1 MFKENSFLQDRRC
14 LTGFKIKSVFKIS
27 KICENVIFVP
37 QTKQTMTT
45 KILII
50 GACGQIGTEL
60 TAKLRAEYGNDN
72 VIASDIRKLNNDIVN
87 NGIFEVVN
95 ALDYNQIEHLIE
107 KYHVTDVYL
116 MAALLS
122 ATAEKN
128 PAFAWDLNMNSLFHV
143 LNLAKAGKIKK
154 IFWPSSIAVFGPT
167 TPRNN
172 TPQYTIMEPSTVYGI
187 SKQTGERWCEYY
199 NKQYGVDVRSIR
211 YPGLISWTT
220 EPGGGTTDYA
230 VDIYHKAIEDGK
242 FTSFLSENTEL
253 PMMYMDDAIKATIKI
268 MQAESDAI
276 KIRSSYNLSAMSFTP
291 KQIAE
296 EIKKHYP
303 DFTIDYEPD
312 FRQKIADSWPASIDD
327 SFARKDW
334 GWSNDFTIENMTVEM
349 LTNLKK

>member
-1 MFKENSFLQDRRC
+1 M
-14 LTGFKIKSVFKIS
+14 
-27 KICENVIFVP
+27 
-37 QTKQTMTT
+37 T

-60 TAKLRAEYGNDN
+60 TTKLRAEYGEDN

-107 KYHVTDVYL
+107 QYEITDVYL

-154 IFWPSSIAVFGPT
+154 IFWPSSIAVFGKT
-167 TPRNN
+167 TPSQN

-211 YPGLISWTT
+211 YPGLISWST

-230 VDIYHKAIEDGK
+230 VDIFHKAITDGK
-242 FTSFLSENTEL
+242 FTCFLSEKTAL
-253 PMMYMDDAIKATIKI
+253 PMMYMDDAIKATIQI
-268 MQAESDAI
+268 MKADENEI
-276 KIRSSYNLSAMSFTP
+276 KIRSSYNLAAMTFTP
-291 KQIAE
+291 AEIAE
-296 EIKKHYP
+296 EIKQHYSE
-303 DFTIDYEPD
+303 FVIDYDPD

-334 GWSNDFTIENMTVEM
+334 NWKNDYNLENMTTEM
-349 LTNLKK
+349 FTKLKENVYK

>member
-1 MFKENSFLQDRRC
+1 MS
-14 LTGFKIKSVFKIS
+14 
-27 KICENVIFVP
+27 
-37 QTKQTMTT
+37 T

-60 TAKLRAEYGNDN
+60 TQKLRSIYGNDN

-107 KYHVTDVYL
+107 KYQITDVYL

-143 LNLAKAGKIKK
+143 LNLAKAKKIKK

-167 TPRNN
+167 TPRLN
-172 TPQYTIMEPSTVYGI
+172 TPQYTIMEPTTVYGI

-199 NKQYGVDVRSIR
+199 HHIYGVDVRSIR
-211 YPGLISWTT
+211 YPGLISWST

-230 VDIYHKAIEDGK
+230 VDIYHKALKNGEYEC
-242 FTSFLSENTEL
+242 FLSEQTAL
-253 PMMYMDDAIKATIKI
+253 PMMYMDDAIRATIEI
-268 MQAESDAI
+268 MQASSEQI
-276 KIRSSYNLSAMSFTP
+276 KIRSSYNLSGISFTP
-291 KQIAE
+291 AEIAA
-296 EIKKHYP
+296 EIKKHIP
-303 DFTIDYEPD
+303 QFTISYKSD

-327 SFARKDW
+327 NCARVDW
-334 GWSNDFTIENMTVEM
+334 NWKHEYDLVSMTEEM
-349 LTNLKK
+349 LAHLK

>member
-1 MFKENSFLQDRRC
+1 MS
-14 LTGFKIKSVFKIS
+14 
-27 KICENVIFVP
+27 
-37 QTKQTMTT
+37 T

-60 TAKLRAEYGNDN
+60 TQKLRSIYGNEN

-107 KYHVTDVYL
+107 QYHITDVYL

-167 TPRNN
+167 TPRYN

-199 NKQYGVDVRSIR
+199 HNIYGVDVRSIR
-211 YPGLISWTT
+211 YPGLISWST

-230 VDIYHKAIEDGK
+230 VDIYHKALKDGK
-242 FTSFLSENTEL
+242 YECFLSEQTAL
-253 PMMYMDDAIKATIKI
+253 PMMYMDDAIRATVEI
-268 MQAESDAI
+268 MQAPTEAI
-276 KIRSSYNLSAMSFTP
+276 KIRSSYNLSGVSFTP
-291 KQIAE
+291 AEIAN
-296 EIKKHYP
+296 EIKKRIPEFKITYK
-303 DFTIDYEPD
+303 PD

-327 SFARKDW
+327 RQAREHWNWKHKFDLA
-334 GWSNDFTIENMTVEM
+334 SMTDEM
-349 LTNLKK
+349 LENLK

>member
-1 MFKENSFLQDRRC
+1 MIRKWYICFLFLCYQMD
-14 LTGFKIKSVFKIS
+14 
-27 KICENVIFVP
+27 
-37 QTKQTMTT
+37 T

-60 TAKLRAEYGNDN
+60 TAKLRATYGVNN
-72 VIASDIRKLNNDIVN
+72 VIASDIRKLNNDVVN
-87 NGIFEVVN
+87 NGIFEVIN

-107 KYHVTDVYL
+107 QYHITDVYL

-167 TPRNN
+167 TPRHN
-172 TPQYTIMEPSTVYGI
+172 TPQYTIMEPSTIYGI

-211 YPGLISWTT
+211 YPGLISWST
-220 EPGGGTTDYA
+220 EAGGGTTDYA
-230 VDIYHKAIEDGK
+230 VDIYHKAITDGK

-253 PMMYMDDAIKATIKI
+253 PMMYMDDAIKATIQI
-268 MQAESDAI
+268 MQVPIEQI
-276 KIRSSYNLSAMSFTP
+276 KIRSSYNLAAMSFTP
-291 KQIAE
+291 KQIGE
-296 EIKKHYP
+296 EIQKQYP
-303 DFTIDYEPD
+303 NFELSYKSD

-327 SFARKDW
+327 ASARQDW
-334 GWSNDFTIENMTVEM
+334 GWKNDFDLTSMTEDM
-349 LTNLKK
+349 FKNLNEHIYKK

>member
-1 MFKENSFLQDRRC
+1 MN
-14 LTGFKIKSVFKIS
+14 
-27 KICENVIFVP
+27 P
-37 QTKQTMTT
+37 

-60 TAKLRAEYGNDN
+60 THKLRSLYGTDN
-72 VIASDIRKLNNDIVN
+72 VIASDIRKLNNDVVN
-87 NGIFEVVN
+87 SGPFEVIN
-95 ALDYNQIEHLIE
+95 ALDFNQIEHLVEI
-107 KYHVTDVYL
+107 HQITDVYL

-143 LNLAKAGKIKK
+143 LNLAKAKKIKK

-167 TPRNN
+167 TPKEN

-199 NKQYGVDVRSIR
+199 HNLFGVDVRSIR

-230 VDIYHKAIEDGK
+230 VDIYHKALSDGK
-242 FTSFLSENTEL
+242 YECFLNPETKM
-253 PMMYMDDAIKATIKI
+253 PMMYMDDAIAATINI
-268 MQAESDAI
+268 MKAPAEQI
-276 KIRSSYNLSAMSFTP
+276 KIRSSYNLAAMSFTP
-291 KQIAE
+291 TEIAA
-296 EIKKHYP
+296 EIKKHIPELEVTYN
-303 DFTIDYEPD
+303 PD

-327 SFARKDW
+327 SRAREDW
-334 GWSNDFTIENMTVEM
+334 GWNHAFDLETMTIEM
-349 LTNLKK
+349 LQNLRRENQRNL

>member
-1 MFKENSFLQDRRC
+1 MD
-14 LTGFKIKSVFKIS
+14 
-27 KICENVIFVP
+27 
-37 QTKQTMTT
+37 T

-60 TAKLRAEYGNDN
+60 TAKLRATYGVNN
-72 VIASDIRKLNNDIVN
+72 VIASDIRKLNNDVVN
-87 NGIFEVVN
+87 NGIFEVIN

-107 KYHVTDVYL
+107 QYQITDVYL

-167 TPRNN
+167 TPRHN

-199 NKQYGVDVRSIR
+199 HNQYGVDVRSIR
-211 YPGLISWTT
+211 YPGLISWST
-220 EPGGGTTDYA
+220 EAGGGTTDYA
-230 VDIYHKAIEDGK
+230 VDIYHKAITDGK

-253 PMMYMDDAIKATIKI
+253 PMMYMDDAIKATIGI
-268 MQAESDAI
+268 MQAPSEQI
-276 KIRSSYNLSAMSFTP
+276 KIRSSYNLAAMSFTP
-291 KQIAE
+291 KQIGK

-303 DFTIDYEPD
+303 NFELSYTPD

-327 SFARKDW
+327 TSAREDW
-334 GWSNDFTIENMTVEM
+334 GWKNDFTIENMTVDM
-349 LTNLKK
+349 FQNLKEHIYKK

>member
-1 MFKENSFLQDRRC
+1 MN
-14 LTGFKIKSVFKIS
+14 
-27 KICENVIFVP
+27 
-37 QTKQTMTT
+37 T

-60 TAKLRAEYGNDN
+60 TMRLRNLYGIEN
-72 VIASDIRKLNNDIVN
+72 VVASDIRKLNNDIVN

-107 KYHVTDVYL
+107 QYQITDVYL

-167 TPRNN
+167 TPKEN
-172 TPQYTIMEPSTVYGI
+172 TPQYTIMEPTTVYGI

-199 NKQYGVDVRSIR
+199 HHQYGVDVRSIR

-230 VDIYHKAIEDGK
+230 VDIFHKALKDGT
-242 FTSFLSENTEL
+242 FECFLSENSKL
-253 PMMYMDDAIKATIKI
+253 PMMYMDDAIRATIEI
-268 MQAESDAI
+268 MQAPSEQI
-276 KIRSSYNLSAMSFTP
+276 KIRSSYNLAGISFTP
-291 KQIAE
+291 DEIAA
-296 EIKKHYP
+296 EIQKRMPHFKISYK
-303 DFTIDYEPD
+303 PD

-327 SFARKDW
+327 TSARQDWNWKHSFDL
-334 GWSNDFTIENMTVEM
+334 SSITDEM
-349 LTNLKK
+349 LDNLK

>member
-1 MFKENSFLQDRRC
+1 MN
-14 LTGFKIKSVFKIS
+14 
-27 KICENVIFVP
+27 
-37 QTKQTMTT
+37 T

-60 TAKLRAEYGNDN
+60 TQKLREIYGNDN
-72 VIASDIRKLNNDIVN
+72 VIASDIRKLNIDVVND
-87 NGIFEVVN
+87 GIFEVVN

-107 KYHVTDVYL
+107 KYQITDVYL

-154 IFWPSSIAVFGPT
+154 IYWPSSIAVFGPT
-167 TPRNN
+167 TPREN

-199 NKQYGVDVRSIR
+199 HKQYGVDVRSLR
-211 YPGLISWTT
+211 YPGLISWSTL
-220 EPGGGTTDYA
+220 PGGGTTDYA
-230 VDIYHKAIEDGK
+230 VDIYHKAITDGK
-242 FTSFLSENTEL
+242 FTSFLSENSGL
-253 PMMYMDDAIKATIKI
+253 PMMYMDDAIKATINI
-268 MQAESDAI
+268 MQAPAEQI

-291 KQIAE
+291 KEIAE

-303 DFTIDYEPD
+303 NFTINYEPD

-327 SFARKDW
+327 TAAREDW
-334 GWSNDFTIENMTVEM
+334 GWKNDFNLENMTFEM
-349 LTNLKK
+349 FKQLNENTYK

>member
-1 MFKENSFLQDRRC
+1 ME
-14 LTGFKIKSVFKIS
+14 
-27 KICENVIFVP
+27 
-37 QTKQTMTT
+37 T

-60 TAKLRAEYGNDN
+60 TQKLRQIYGVEN
-72 VIASDIRKLNNDIVN
+72 VVASDIRKLNIDVVND
-87 NGIFEVVN
+87 GIFEVVN

-107 KYHVTDVYL
+107 KYQITDVYL

-154 IFWPSSIAVFGPT
+154 IYWPSSIAVFGPT

-199 NKQYGVDVRSIR
+199 HKQYGVDVRSLR
-211 YPGLISWTT
+211 YPGLISWSTP
-220 EPGGGTTDYA
+220 PGGGTTDYA
-230 VDIYHKAIEDGK
+230 VDIYHKAITEGK
-242 FTSFLSENTEL
+242 FTSFLSENSGL
-253 PMMYMDDAIKATIKI
+253 PMMYMDDAIKATIGI
-268 MQAESDAI
+268 MQAPAEDI

-291 KQIAE
+291 AEIAE

-303 DFTIDYEPD
+303 DFSIDYAPD
-312 FRQKIADSWPASIDD
+312 FRQQIADSWPASIDD
-327 SFARKDW
+327 SRAREDW
-334 GWSNDFTIENMTVEM
+334 GWQNDFNLDSMTTEMFKQLKENIY
-349 LTNLKK
+349 NK

>member
-1 MFKENSFLQDRRC
+1 MD
-14 LTGFKIKSVFKIS
+14 
-27 KICENVIFVP
+27 
-37 QTKQTMTT
+37 T

-60 TAKLRAEYGNDN
+60 TAKLRATYGVNN
-72 VIASDIRKLNNDIVN
+72 VVASDIRKLNNDVVN
-87 NGIFEVVN
+87 NGVFEVIN

-107 KYHVTDVYL
+107 QYQITDVYL

-167 TPRNN
+167 TPRHN

-211 YPGLISWTT
+211 YPGLISWST
-220 EPGGGTTDYA
+220 EAGGGTTDYA
-230 VDIYHKAIEDGK
+230 VDIYHKAITEGK

-253 PMMYMDDAIKATIKI
+253 PMMYMDDAIKATIQI
-268 MQAESDAI
+268 MQAPVEEI
-276 KIRSSYNLSAMSFTP
+276 KIRSSYNLAAMSFTP
-291 KQIAE
+291 KQIGE
-296 EIKKHYP
+296 EIQKQYP
-303 DFTIDYEPD
+303 NFELSYKSD

-327 SFARKDW
+327 ASARQDW
-334 GWSNDFTIENMTVEM
+334 GWKNDFD
-349 LTNLKK
+349 LTTMSEDMFKNLNEHIYKK

>member
-1 MFKENSFLQDRRC
+1 MS
-14 LTGFKIKSVFKIS
+14 
-27 KICENVIFVP
+27 
-37 QTKQTMTT
+37 T

-60 TAKLRAEYGNDN
+60 TQKLRGIYGNEN

-95 ALDYNQIEHLIE
+95 ALDYNQIEHLVEQYQI
-107 KYHVTDVYL
+107 TDVYL

-143 LNLAKAGKIKK
+143 LNLAKAKKIKK
-154 IFWPSSIAVFGPT
+154 VFWPSSIAVFGPT

-172 TPQYTIMEPSTVYGI
+172 TPQYTIMEPTTVYGI

-199 NKQYGVDVRSIR
+199 HTIYGVDVRSIR
-211 YPGLISWTT
+211 YPGLISWST

-230 VDIYHKAIEDGK
+230 VDIYHKALKDGK
-242 FTSFLSENTEL
+242 YECFLSEQTAL
-253 PMMYMDDAIKATIKI
+253 PMMYMDDAIRATVEI
-268 MQAESDAI
+268 MQASSEKI
-276 KIRSSYNLSAMSFTP
+276 KIRSSYNLSGVSFTP
-291 KQIAE
+291 VEIAT
-296 EIKKHYP
+296 EIKKHIP
-303 DFTIDYEPD
+303 DFTISYKPD

-327 SFARKDW
+327 SLARKDW
-334 GWSNDFTIENMTVEM
+334 QWKHKFDLASMTQEM
-349 LTNLKK
+349 LAHLK